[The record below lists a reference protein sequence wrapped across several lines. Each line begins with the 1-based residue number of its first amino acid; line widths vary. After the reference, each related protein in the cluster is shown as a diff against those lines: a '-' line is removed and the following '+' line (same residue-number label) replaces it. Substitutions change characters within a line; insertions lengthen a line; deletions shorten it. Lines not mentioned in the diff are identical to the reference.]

1 MYSSTVVGV
10 SGMDG
15 IDVVRGSWLAAEL
28 RNGTWRKKKKE
39 SSNIRDGKVED
50 GMEESESG
58 SALTA
63 KTMGALLAVG
73 LAGLG
78 LDWWSRDGTV
88 DE

>member
-1 MYSSTVVGV
+1 MY
-10 SGMDG
+10 G
-15 IDVVRGSWLAAEL
+15 IDVVRGSWLAASQ
-28 RNGTWRKKKKE
+28 RNVEKKE

-50 GMEESESG
+50 GVEESESS

-63 KTMGALLAVG
+63 KTMGAP